1 MKKALT
7 YLLVAAM
14 LIASFTGCATKAE
27 PVVEAVEVAGN
38 NDLSRAKDYIF
49 TMYKDKA
56 EKTTTDYKVVAFAMI
71 NGTQFAIDW
80 SVDTEE
86 VSLSVEAP
94 YVIVDVN
101 EKVTEDT
108 YYNLKAVISDA
119 EGNSEEVSFPHY
131 IPGVPAT
138 EKAFK
143 PVTAPAVGTYK
154 FALDQANLG
163 QTLYFAGEM
172 NGSYLATTDN
182 IAASVNVNVEEIEGG
197 YAFSFNAD
205 GAKKYI
211 NIYDRGE
218 GKAGVKIAD
227 EAINPFVWS
236 ADLNTFVVDIA
247 GTYFYLG
254 TYNTYNT
261 ISASDVKYISGDNAA
276 KVGVSQFP
284 AFISANYVYS
294 VSLEGGVFSLNQANI
309 GQRLYFAGEMNGSY
323 LATTPN
329 LADATYVNVE
339 AIEGGYA
346 LSFDADGAKK
356 YINIYDRGE
365 GKAGVKIADEA
376 INPFVWSA
384 DLNTF
389 VVDIAG
395 TYFYLG
401 TYNTYNTIS
410 ASDIKYIAGA
420 NAAKVGVSQ
429 FPAYVYAI
437 NNVIPAGKPA
447 AGETYAVGLNQANI
461 GSKLYLIGEM
471 NGSYLATSS
480 SVADAV
486 AVSVEAIDG
495 GYALSFVVDG
505 AKKYMN
511 IYDRGEGKAGVKIAD
526 EAINPFVWSDD
537 VNTLVV
543 DIAGTY
549 FYLGT
554 YNTYNTISASDIK
567 YIAGDNAAKVGVSQF
582 PIEFS
587 VVTPVEF

>member
-7 YLLVAAM
+7 YLLVVAM
-14 LIASFTGCATKAE
+14 LIASFTGCATKAS
-27 PVVEAVEVAGN
+27 PAAEAPVEVKSE
-38 NDLSRAKDYIF
+38 LSRAKEYVF
-49 TMYKDKA
+49 AMYKDKA
-56 EKTTTDYKVVAFAMI
+56 EKTTADFKVVGFVMI
-71 NGTQFAIDW
+71 NGTQFKIDW
-80 SVDTEE
+80 SVDSEDVTLTE
-86 VSLSVEAP
+86 EAP

-101 EKVTEDT
+101 EKVAEDT
-108 YYNLKAVISDA
+108 YYNLKAVMSDA
-119 EGNSEEVSFPHY
+119 EGNTEEVSFKHY

-143 PVTAPAVGTYK
+143 PITAPAVGTYK

-163 QTLYFAGEM
+163 ETLYFAGEM
-172 NGSYLATTDN
+172 SGNYLATTND

-197 YAFSFNAD
+197 YALTFNAD

-227 EAINPFVWS
+227 EAINPFVWA

-247 GTYFYLG
+247 GTNYYLG

-294 VSLEGGVFSLNQANI
+294 VSFDGGVFSLNQANI
-309 GQRLYFAGEMNGSY
+309 GETLYFAGEMNGSY
-323 LATTPN
+323 LATTAN

-339 AIEGGYA
+339 EIEGGYA
-346 LSFDADGAKK
+346 LSFDSEGAKK
-356 YINIYDRGE
+356 YI
-365 GKAGVKIADEA
+365 
-376 INPFVWSA
+376 
-384 DLNTF
+384 
-389 VVDIAG
+389 
-395 TYFYLG
+395 
-401 TYNTYNTIS
+401 
-410 ASDIKYIAGA
+410 
-420 NAAKVGVSQ
+420 
-429 FPAYVYAI
+429 
-437 NNVIPAGKPA
+437 
-447 AGETYAVGLNQANI
+447 
-461 GSKLYLIGEM
+461 
-471 NGSYLATSS
+471 
-480 SVADAV
+480 
-486 AVSVEAIDG
+486 
-495 GYALSFVVDG
+495 
-505 AKKYMN
+505 N